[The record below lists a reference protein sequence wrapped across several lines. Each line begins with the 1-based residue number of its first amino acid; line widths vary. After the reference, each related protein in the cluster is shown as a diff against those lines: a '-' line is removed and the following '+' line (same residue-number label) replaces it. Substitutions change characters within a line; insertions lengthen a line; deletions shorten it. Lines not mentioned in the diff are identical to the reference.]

1 MAVNYTPGRK
11 KATANYMKDKHT
23 IRVVVKNEKFEEYMT
38 IAQRKG
44 LSLTQFIVNCV
55 ETCLRTSEAA
65 VTTNDLT
72 AKSGETTMCEC
83 EFLAR
88 VELKGIQKGI
98 QEGSFRIL
106 AELVNDGTITI
117 QKAAKKAGMDETAF
131 KEKMN
136 EQ

>member
-88 VELKGIQKGI
+88 VELKGIQ
-98 QEGSFRIL
+98 EGSFRIL

-131 KEKMN
+131 MEKMN